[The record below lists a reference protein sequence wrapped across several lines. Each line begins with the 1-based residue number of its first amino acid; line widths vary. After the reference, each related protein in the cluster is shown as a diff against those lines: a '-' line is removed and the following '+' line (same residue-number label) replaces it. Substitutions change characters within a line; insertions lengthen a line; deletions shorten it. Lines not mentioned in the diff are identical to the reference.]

1 MTPVGER
8 TWMGQARKRCPTF
21 SQEWR
26 EPWRNM
32 FPCLHRE
39 LCTGIQRQRSVH
51 KKKSA
56 QRLEYWRII
65 IHVSGF
71 QKEDETCEWGRGCT
85 SRVDWQEGRTER
97 GETKEERTHQTPWPG
112 GSTHRRSD
120 GQFSPCVQGT
130 IGSIL
135 PPARVHH
142 VRHRRSCPLG
152 DSEKKFENEQVSL
165 IFAKI
170 WIWSVSKNAK
180 KWVFGCKDRL
190 RYRRKRAL

>member
-8 TWMGQARKRCPTF
+8 TWRGQARKRCPTF

-97 GETKEERTHQTPWPG
+97 GETKEERTNQTRGPAAALTEDQMVSFLHACKERLAPFYRLLVSIMFVTAG
-112 GSTHRRSD
+112 RVRSEILRKSSKTKTD
-120 GQFSPCVQGT
+120 FSICEYTWKNV
-130 IGSIL
+130 SY
-135 PPARVHH
+135 
-142 VRHRRSCPLG
+142 
-152 DSEKKFENEQVSL
+152 SENSWNWKK
-165 IFAKI
+165 
-170 WIWSVSKNAK
+170 
-180 KWVFGCKDRL
+180 
-190 RYRRKRAL
+190 